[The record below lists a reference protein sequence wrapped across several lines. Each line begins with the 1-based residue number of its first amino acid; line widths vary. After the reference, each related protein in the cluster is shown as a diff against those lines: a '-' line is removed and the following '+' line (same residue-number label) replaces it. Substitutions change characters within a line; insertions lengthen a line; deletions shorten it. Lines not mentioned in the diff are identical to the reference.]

1 MFDIKY
7 TYVVARLRALENHLF
22 SAAVLEQLMACQDE
36 AGCLSLLQEKG
47 WGDPNEK
54 QDADQMLARE
64 TEKIWETIES
74 MHVDMS
80 VFDVLR
86 YPDEY
91 QNLKAAIKEICR
103 EGHHPGIYIEGT
115 SLSGEELEKILRE
128 KEYYRL
134 PEHMQAAA
142 KEAYEKLL
150 HTQDGQL
157 CDIILDKACLA
168 AIREAGKK
176 SGEKLIENYA
186 EDTVAIANI
195 KIAVRSQK
203 TGKSAD
209 FMKRAMAPCKN
220 ISVDALAHAAA
231 GGFNSICDYLST
243 AGYGECAERL
253 KESPSAF
260 ERWCDDRIIQTIK
273 PQKYEVA
280 SVGPLF
286 AYVLARDNEINTV
299 RIILSG
305 KASKL
310 PDEKIRERI
319 REMYV

>member
-1 MFDIKY
+1 M
-7 TYVVARLRALENHLF
+7 
-22 SAAVLEQLMACQDE
+22 
-36 AGCLSLLQEKG
+36 
-47 WGDPNEK
+47 
-54 QDADQMLARE
+54 
-64 TEKIWETIES
+64 
-74 MHVDMS
+74 
-80 VFDVLR
+80 
-86 YPDEY
+86 
-91 QNLKAAIKEICR
+91 
-103 EGHHPGIYIEGT
+103 
-115 SLSGEELEKILRE
+115 
-128 KEYYRL
+128 
-134 PEHMQAAA
+134 
-142 KEAYEKLL
+142 
-150 HTQDGQL
+150 
-157 CDIILDKACLA
+157 
-168 AIREAGKK
+168 
-176 SGEKLIENYA
+176 
-186 EDTVAIANI
+186 AIANI

-286 AYVLARDNEINTV
+286 AYVLARENEIKTV